1 MKDEEII
8 REYYESEISKMPDLV
23 LSPVL
28 LKQGIIHS
36 THPKKIGWEDLI
48 GALVTLGYLTQL
60 LIPANWFSLGRFL
73 FMFRFGF

>member
-8 REYYESEISKMPDLV
+8 RRYFETVVDKMPELEPSQR
-23 LSPVL
+23 LF
-28 LKQGIIHS
+28 KQGFIPSRHQ
-36 THPKKIGWEDLI
+36 KQIGWEDLV

-60 LIPANWFSLGRFL
+60 LIPTNWFSLGRFL